1 MTTKTM
7 VLLLVTVFS
16 SGLVNAAPSDGTST
30 RVLPKGELPKD
41 ARLGPLRHLSRNYF
55 PFRQVESLEAWKSRA
70 ENLRRQVEVAT
81 GLWPRPTRTPL
92 GAVIHSPVVRDDY
105 TVSRVYFES
114 FPGHLVTGSLYRPKN
129 KNGRLPA
136 VVSPHGHFPEGR
148 FHAYSD
154 KELKGQISI
163 GAERFL
169 AGGRHPIQ
177 SRCVQLARMGC
188 VVFLYDMDGYAD
200 SVQRVDHRNGVRKHM
215 NSKQGWGLASPQA
228 ELQLQNLMGLQTW
241 NSVRALDFVSNL
253 PDVDPKRIAVTGASG
268 GGTQTFILMAVDER
282 PTAAVPCVM
291 VSTGMQGGCNCENAP
306 YLRIG
311 AGNIDLAALAAP
323 RPMGLTAADDW
334 TVELEAKG
342 YPDLVNIY
350 SMYGQQDG
358 LRAVFHTEFKHNY
371 NSVNRMFMYGC
382 MNDFLNLGYET
393 PILERD
399 FVPLSKEE
407 STVWTKEHPAPTG
420 DQIGETHEKAMLR
433 WWAEDSQQQLD
444 GNQEAVAGAWEA
456 MIGQTLEDVGEV
468 DVEVV
473 RDIKLGDYSAQLVL
487 LDHKSADKR
496 LPAMIVRPKSN
507 DRIETVLWLSDTGKT
522 GLINKKNEPNRDVK
536 KLLEAGYTVVGVD
549 LLYQGEFLAD
559 GGKLA
564 HQPMNNLYPQK
575 NHDTRAPWE
584 LFSGYTYGY
593 NLPLFSSRVQDVLTA
608 IRAFQAEKN
617 PSRLHLVGQ
626 GSESGAIAL
635 AARLLAGDAV
645 ARTVAATE
653 GFRFAS
659 VTEFDDPMFLP
670 GAVKYG
676 DVERL
681 VQLADDS
688 AGDSAGDLAGDLAGD
703 SASEEVLWLD
713 DHDSSDTEATIAAW
727 ILR

>member
-1 MTTKTM
+1 MTTKTV
-7 VLLLVTVFS
+7 VLLLFAILTS
-16 SGLVNAAPSDGTST
+16 MPSNAATSKVGTT
-30 RVLPKGELPKD
+30 RVLSEGQLPED
-41 ARLGPLRHLSRNYF
+41 ARLGPLRHLSHDYF
-55 PFRQVESLEAWKSRA
+55 PFRQVESLEVWESRA
-70 ENLRRQVEVAT
+70 AKLRRQVEVAT
-81 GLWPRPTRTPL
+81 GIWPRPTRTPL
-92 GAVIHSPVVRDDY
+92 RAVVHSPVDRDDY

-114 FPGHLVTGSLYRPKN
+114 FPRHFVTGNLYRPKN
-129 KNGRLPA
+129 KSGRLPA
-136 VVSPHGHFPEGR
+136 VLTPHGHFPEGR

-154 KELKGQISI
+154 QELKEQISI

-188 VVFLYDMDGYAD
+188 VVFHYDMDGYAD
-200 SVQRVDHRNGVRKHM
+200 SVQRVNHRNGVRKHM

-241 NSVRALDFVSNL
+241 NSVRALDFLSGL
-253 PDVDPKRIAVTGASG
+253 PDVNPNRIAVTGASG

-282 PTAAVPCVM
+282 PAAAVPCVM

-323 RPMGLTAADDW
+323 RPLGLTAADDW

-342 YPDLVNIY
+342 YPDLVKIY
-350 SMYGQQDG
+350 SMYGQQDR

-382 MNDFLNLGYET
+382 MNDFLGLGFET

-407 STVWTKEHPAPTG
+407 STVWTEDHPAPTG
-420 DQIGETHEKAMLR
+420 NQVGETHEKAILR
-433 WWAEDSQQQLD
+433 WWAEDSQKQLD
-444 GNQEAVAGAWEA
+444 GNSEAVVSAWDT
-456 MIGQTLEDVGEV
+456 MIGQKLEEVGKV
-468 DVEVV
+468 DVEIV
-473 RDIKLGDYSAQLVL
+473 RDVGLGDYQAQLVL
-487 LDHKSADKR
+487 LNHKSAKQQ
-496 LPAMIVRPKSN
+496 LPAMIVRPQSN
-507 DRIETVLWLSDTGKT
+507 DRAETVLWLTDTGKA
-522 GLINKKNEPNRDVK
+522 GLINKVGEPNSDVK
-536 KLLEAGYTVVGVD
+536 KLLDAGFTVVGVD

-564 HQPMNNLYPQK
+564 HQPMNHLYPQK
-575 NHDTRAPWE
+575 SHDTRAPWE

-593 NLPLFSSRVQDVLTA
+593 NRPLFSSRVQDVLTA
-608 IRAFQAEKN
+608 IHALRAEKN
-617 PSRLHLVGQ
+617 PGQIHLVGQ
-626 GSESGAIAL
+626 GSESGVIAL
-635 AARLLAGDAV
+635 AARLQAGDAV

-681 VQLADDS
+681 VQLV
-688 AGDSAGDLAGDLAGD
+688 GDLVGD
-703 SASEEVLWLD
+703 EILWLD
-713 DHDSSDTEATIAAW
+713 DHDPSQVDASIAAW
-727 ILR
+727 FLR